1 MIVYQDDYEIFYDGV
16 ISLLK
21 YYKTGESGPKF
32 AACPKPKD
40 PYQPTG
46 YQISLNEMKFGKF
59 IDDNYKSRYIAAVQS
74 NNIGAIGDLQKEIAK
89 VLLSKESELEIQE
102 RIARM
107 MSSRSSFFQQK
118 KRKTLWEK
126 IVDFFD

>member
-1 MIVYQDDYEIFYDGV
+1 MIVYQDDYEIFYYVV

-21 YYKTGESGPKF
+21 FYKTGESGPKF

-74 NNIGAIGDLQKEIAK
+74 DNIGAVGDLQKEIAK
-89 VLLSKESELEIQE
+89 VLQSKEMELEIQDA
-102 RIARM
+102 ILRM
-107 MSSRSSFFQQK
+107 AAFRSSF
-118 KRKTLWEK
+118 
-126 IVDFFD
+126 I